1 MPAPALA
8 FADARRV
15 ITEQMTRPTAP
26 PTETVS
32 LEDALGRV
40 LAAEIRADR
49 DYPPF
54 NRSARDGFAV
64 AAPDVAATPA
74 RLRVIG
80 QTRAGEPS
88 RFRLQP
94 GEAVEIMTGAPGPE
108 GADAVVM
115 WEYSKREGDWVTL
128 ESGVPAG
135 KNLIY
140 RGSETQAGSVV
151 LKPGMP
157 IDYPQIALLASTG
170 HAQVEVYRRPRVAIL
185 STGDEVVELD
195 STPESFQIRNSNAY
209 SLATQI
215 RRIGGEPRILPI
227 APDQLDRTRE
237 LVEQGLESDLLLL
250 SGGVSMGK
258 YDFVEQVL
266 ADLNAEFF
274 FTQVR
279 IQPGKPLVFGRVGS
293 VPVFGLPGNP
303 ISTMVTF
310 EVFASIAVH
319 RLAGRPESSLPFF
332 RARLRSDFKH
342 KPVLTRFLPAQVEGE
357 YGEATVDRVKWQG
370 SGDLVALARSNCF
383 LVATP
388 ERDSWAAGDWI
399 DVLPHVLSR

>member
-1 MPAPALA
+1 MARLA
-8 FADARRV
+8 AVPSA
-15 ITEQMTRPTAP
+15 
-26 PTETVS
+26 ETVS

-64 AAPDVAATPA
+64 AASDVADTPA

-80 QTRAGEPS
+80 RTRAGEPA
-88 RFRLQP
+88 RFKLQP
-94 GEAVEIMTGAPGPE
+94 GETVEIMTGAPGPE

-115 WEYSKREGDWVTL
+115 WEYSQRDGDWVTL

-140 RGSETQAGSVV
+140 RGSETQAGAVV
-151 LKPGMP
+151 LEPGKP
-157 IDYPQIALLASTG
+157 IDYLQVALLASTG
-170 HAQVEVYRRPRVAIL
+170 HTRVEVYRKPRVSIL

-195 STPESFQIRNSNAY
+195 RAPEPFQIRNSNAF
-209 SLATQI
+209 SLAAQV
-215 RRIGGEPRILPI
+215 RRLGGEPRILPI
-227 APDQLDRTRE
+227 APDDPARTRE
-237 LVEQGLESDLLLL
+237 LVEQGLQSDLLLL

-258 YDFVEQVL
+258 FDYVEQVL
-266 ADLNAEFF
+266 ADLGAEFF
-274 FTQVR
+274 FTQVK
-279 IQPGKPLVFGRVGS
+279 IQPGKPLVFGQVGS

-319 RLAGRPESSLPFF
+319 RLAGRPDSPLPFF
-332 RARLRSDFKH
+332 KARLRSDFKH
-342 KPVLTRFLPAQVEGE
+342 KPVLTRFLPARVEGE
-357 YGEATVDRVKWQG
+357 HGETTVDPVKWQG

-388 ERDSWAAGDWI
+388 ERDAWAAGEWI
-399 DVLPHVLSR
+399 DVLPQ

>member
-1 MPAPALA
+1 MPAPSPALP
-8 FADARRV
+8 FAEARSV
-15 ITEQMTRPTAP
+15 VAEQMARLAAVPSA
-26 PTETVS
+26 ETVS

-64 AAPDVAATPA
+64 AASDVADTPA

-80 QTRAGEPS
+80 QTRAGERS
-88 RFRLQP
+88 RFSLQP

-115 WEYSKREGDWVTL
+115 WEYSQRDGDWVTL

-140 RGSETQAGSVV
+140 RGSETEADSVV
-151 LKPGMP
+151 LRPGKP
-157 IDYPQIALLASTG
+157 IDYPQVALLASTG
-170 HAQVEVYRRPRVAIL
+170 HTHVEVYRRPSIAIL

-195 STPESFQIRNSNAY
+195 REPEPFQIRNSNAS
-209 SLATQI
+209 SLAAQVS
-215 RRIGGEPRILPI
+215 RLGGDPRIMPI
-227 APDQLDRTRE
+227 APDQLGRTRE
-237 LVEQGLESDLLLL
+237 LVEQGLQSDLLLL

-258 YDFVEQVL
+258 FDYVEQVL
-266 ADLNAEFF
+266 ADLGAEFF
-274 FTQVR
+274 FTQVK
-279 IQPGKPLVFGRVGS
+279 IQPGKPLVFGQVGS

-319 RLAGRPESSLPFF
+319 RLAGRPHSLLPFF
-332 RARLRSDFKH
+332 KARLRSDFKH
-342 KPVLTRFLPAQVEGE
+342 KPVLTRFLPARVEGE
-357 YGEATVDRVKWQG
+357 HGEATVDPVEWQG

-388 ERDSWAAGDWI
+388 ERDAWAAGEWI
-399 DVLPHVLSR
+399 DVLPQ